1 MADFKTIENEI
12 RKMEEYKT
20 LEKEG
25 INPLEILEEKRSS
38 IEKYKDTM
46 ALRIAKNA
54 ILQKAKNL
62 VDSIEMEGVVL
73 SASGVDRNGT
83 KNSPYSFPILFADG
97 TVKTASSW
105 DSKIF
110 TSIGKYKFRGT
121 PNTQYKN
128 IIVNLGIK
136 EPNFDV
142 TKIPTFL
149 EKITMTTESDFS
161 MKEKY
166 DTVVITGVINWVN
179 SIPIW
184 VDGEKVDTEKPF
196 DEKGRPVLNF
206 VLETGVSEKGVKNH
220 ITVSLQKNKN
230 GVIWINHDELNTVLK
245 DVYTNEGIS
254 GVDETIEELTVLTKG
269 IQITAI
275 GELVSLKDSV
285 SQDDEKITYIT
296 LRTLTIQD
304 LTKVTPT
311 TPKQE
316 TPITVKEAMKSK
328 QGEKVIPRG
337 VDIEPKPQTS
347 IEAKV
352 DAVKQVAKNMEKI
365 LGRMPTVEELQ
376 KQLQP
381 EQVVFAEAVLKSI
394 HKEVM

>member
-12 RKMEEYKT
+12 RKMKEYKT

-25 INPLEILEEKRSS
+25 INPLDILEEKRSS

-62 VDSIEMEGVVL
+62 VDSVEMEGVVL
-73 SASGVDRNGT
+73 SNCGVDRNGT
-83 KNSPYSFPILFADG
+83 KNSPYSFPVLFADG

-105 DSKIF
+105 DSKVF

-142 TKIPTFL
+142 SKIPTFL

-161 MKEKY
+161 IKEKY

-220 ITVSLQKNKN
+220 ITVSLQRNKN
-230 GVIWINHDELNTVLK
+230 GVIWINHDELNTVLA

-254 GVDETIEELTVLTKG
+254 GIDETIEELTVLTKG

-285 SQDDEKITYIT
+285 SQDGEKITYIT

-304 LTKVTPT
+304 LTKVTPA

-316 TPITVKEAMKSK
+316 TPITVKEAMKT
-328 QGEKVIPRG
+328 QPNEKIIPRG
-337 VDIEPKPQTS
+337 VDIEPKTQTT

-352 DAVKQVAKNMEKI
+352 DAVKQVARNMEKI
-365 LGRMPTVEELQ
+365 LGRIPTVEELQ

-381 EQVVFAEAVLKSI
+381 EQVVFAEAVLKAI

>member
-73 SASGVDRNGT
+73 SDCGVDRNGT

-206 VLETGVSEKGVKNH
+206 VLETGVSEKGTKNH
-220 ITVSLQKNKN
+220 ITVSLQRNKH
-230 GVIWINHDELNTVLK
+230 GLIWINHDELNTVLK

-254 GVDETIEELTVLTKG
+254 GIDETIEELTVLTKG

-285 SQDDEKITYIT
+285 SQDGEKITYIT

-304 LTKVTPT
+304 LARIPVTQ
-311 TPKQE
+311 KQE
-316 TPITVKEAMKSK
+316 TPITVKEAMKPK
-328 QGEKVIPRG
+328 PNEKVIPRG
-337 VDIEPKPQTS
+337 VDIEPKTQTS

-352 DAVKQVAKNMEKI
+352 DAVKQVARNMEKI
-365 LGRMPTVEELQ
+365 LGRIPTVEELQ

-394 HKEVM
+394 HKEVI

>member
-12 RKMEEYKT
+12 RKMKEYKT

-25 INPLEILEEKRSS
+25 INPLDILEEKRSS

-62 VDSIEMEGVVL
+62 VDSVEMEGVVL
-73 SASGVDRNGT
+73 SNCGVDRNGT

-105 DSKIF
+105 DSKVF

-128 IIVNLGIK
+128 IVVNLGIK

-142 TKIPTFL
+142 SKIPTFL

-161 MKEKY
+161 IKEKY

-220 ITVSLQKNKN
+220 ITVSLQRNKN
-230 GVIWINHDELNTVLK
+230 GVIWINHDELNTVLA

-254 GVDETIEELTVLTKG
+254 GIDETIEELTVLTKG

-285 SQDDEKITYIT
+285 SQDGEKITYIT

-304 LTKVTPT
+304 LTKVTPA

-316 TPITVKEAMKSK
+316 TPITVKEAMKT
-328 QGEKVIPRG
+328 QPNEKIIPRG
-337 VDIEPKPQTS
+337 VDIEPKTQTT

-352 DAVKQVAKNMEKI
+352 DAVKQVARNMEKI
-365 LGRMPTVEELQ
+365 LGRIPTVEELQ

-381 EQVVFAEAVLKSI
+381 EQVVFAEAVLKAI

>member
-25 INPLEILEEKRSS
+25 INPLDILEEKRSS

-62 VDSIEMEGVVL
+62 VDSVEMEGVVL
-73 SASGVDRNGT
+73 SNCGVDRNGT

-105 DSKIF
+105 DSKVF

-128 IIVNLGIK
+128 IVVNLGIK

-142 TKIPTFL
+142 SKIPTFL
-149 EKITMTTESDFS
+149 EKITMKPESDFS

-206 VLETGVSEKGVKNH
+206 VLETGVSEKDVKNH
-220 ITVSLQKNKN
+220 ITVSLQRNKN
-230 GVIWINHDELNTVLK
+230 GVIWINHDELNTVLA

-254 GVDETIEELTVLTKG
+254 GIDETIEELTVLTKG

-285 SQDDEKITYIT
+285 SQDGEKITYIT

-304 LTKVTPT
+304 LTKVTPA

-316 TPITVKEAMKSK
+316 TPITVKEAMKT
-328 QGEKVIPRG
+328 QPNEKIILRG
-337 VDIEPKPQTS
+337 VDIEPKTQTT

-352 DAVKQVAKNMEKI
+352 DAVKQVARNMEKI
-365 LGRMPTVEELQ
+365 LGRIPTVEELQ

-381 EQVVFAEAVLKSI
+381 EQVVFAEAVLKAI

>member
-285 SQDDEKITYIT
+285 SQDGEKITYIT

-304 LTKVTPT
+304 LARIPVTQ
-311 TPKQE
+311 KQE
-316 TPITVKEAMKSK
+316 TPITVKEAMKPK
-328 QGEKVIPRG
+328 PNEKVIPRG
-337 VDIEPKPQTS
+337 VDIEPKTQTS

-352 DAVKQVAKNMEKI
+352 DAVKQVARNMEKI
-365 LGRMPTVEELQ
+365 LGRIPTVEELQ

>member
-12 RKMEEYKT
+12 RKMKEYKT

-25 INPLEILEEKRSS
+25 INPLDILEEKRSS

-62 VDSIEMEGVVL
+62 VDSVEMEGVVL
-73 SASGVDRNGT
+73 SNCGVDRNGT

-105 DSKIF
+105 DSKVF

-142 TKIPTFL
+142 SKIPTFL

-161 MKEKY
+161 IKEKY

-220 ITVSLQKNKN
+220 ITVSLQRNKN
-230 GVIWINHDELNTVLK
+230 GVIWINHDELNTVLA

-254 GVDETIEELTVLTKG
+254 GIDETIEELTVLTKG

-285 SQDDEKITYIT
+285 
-296 LRTLTIQD
+296 
-304 LTKVTPT
+304 
-311 TPKQE
+311 
-316 TPITVKEAMKSK
+316 
-328 QGEKVIPRG
+328 
-337 VDIEPKPQTS
+337 
-347 IEAKV
+347 
-352 DAVKQVAKNMEKI
+352 
-365 LGRMPTVEELQ
+365 
-376 KQLQP
+376 
-381 EQVVFAEAVLKSI
+381 
-394 HKEVM
+394 

>member
-1 MADFKTIENEI
+1 MAEFKKIEEEI

-38 IEKYKDTM
+38 IKKYKDTM

-285 SQDDEKITYIT
+285 SQDGEKITYIT

-304 LTKVTPT
+304 LARIPVTQ
-311 TPKQE
+311 KQE
-316 TPITVKEAMKSK
+316 TPITVKEAMKPK
-328 QGEKVIPRG
+328 PNEKVILRG
-337 VDIEPKPQTS
+337 VDIEPNHKHLL
-347 IEAKV
+347 
-352 DAVKQVAKNMEKI
+352 KQKLM
-365 LGRMPTVEELQ
+365 Q
-376 KQLQP
+376 
-381 EQVVFAEAVLKSI
+381 
-394 HKEVM
+394 

>member
-54 ILQKAKNL
+54 ILQKTKNL

-254 GVDETIEELTVLTKG
+254 GIDETIEELTVLTKG

-285 SQDDEKITYIT
+285 SQDGEKITYIT

-304 LTKVTPT
+304 LARIPVTQ
-311 TPKQE
+311 KQE
-316 TPITVKEAMKSK
+316 TPVTVKEAMKPK
-328 QGEKVIPRG
+328 PNEKVIPRG
-337 VDIEPKPQTS
+337 VDIEPKTQTS

-352 DAVKQVAKNMEKI
+352 DAVKQVARNMEKI
-365 LGRMPTVEELQ
+365 LGRIPTVEELQ

>member
-12 RKMEEYKT
+12 RKMEEYGS
-20 LEKEG
+20 LQKEG
-25 INPLEILEEKRSS
+25 INPLDILEEKRSS

-73 SASGVDRNGT
+73 SDCGVDRNGT

-142 TKIPTFL
+142 SKIPTFL
-149 EKITMTTESDFS
+149 EKITMKPESDFS

-166 DTVVITGVINWVN
+166 DTVVITGIINWVN

-245 DVYTNEGIS
+245 DVYTNSALSET
-254 GVDETIEELTVLTKG
+254 DEIIEELTVLTKG
-269 IQITAI
+269 ISITAI

-285 SQDDEKITYIT
+285 SQDGEKITYIT

-304 LTKVTPT
+304 LTKPQ
-311 TPKQE
+311 KQE
-316 TPITVKEAMKSK
+316 TPITVKEAMKLK
-328 QGEKVIPRG
+328 PEEKVVARG
-337 VDIEPKPQTS
+337 VDIETKPQTT
-347 IEAKV
+347 IEMKV
-352 DAVKQVAKNMEKI
+352 DAVKQVARNLEKI

-394 HKEVM
+394 HKEVI

>member
-25 INPLEILEEKRSS
+25 INPLDILEEKRSS

-46 ALRIAKNA
+46 ALRIARNS

-62 VDSIEMEGVVL
+62 VDSVEMEGVVL
-73 SASGVDRNGT
+73 SDCGVDRNGT

-105 DSKIF
+105 DSKVF

-128 IIVNLGIK
+128 IIVNLGVK

-142 TKIPTFL
+142 SKIPTFL

-166 DTVVITGVINWVN
+166 DTVVISGVINWVN

-196 DEKGRPVLNF
+196 DERGRPVLNF

-220 ITVSLQKNKN
+220 ITVSLQRNKN

-245 DVYTNEGIS
+245 DVYTNESIS
-254 GVDETIEELTVLTKG
+254 GIDETIEELTVLTKG

-285 SQDDEKITYIT
+285 SQDGEKITYIT

-304 LTKVTPT
+304 LAKTPVAQ
-311 TPKQE
+311 KQE
-316 TPITVKEAMKSK
+316 TPITVKEAMKPK
-328 QGEKVIPRG
+328 PEEKIVARG
-337 VDIEPKPQTS
+337 VDIETKPQTT
-347 IEAKV
+347 IEMKV
-352 DAVKQVAKNMEKI
+352 DAVKQVARNLEKI

-394 HKEVM
+394 HKEVI

>member
-1 MADFKTIENEI
+1 MAEFKKIEEEI

-38 IEKYKDTM
+38 IKKYKDTM

-285 SQDDEKITYIT
+285 SQDGEKITYIT

-304 LTKVTPT
+304 LARIPVTQ
-311 TPKQE
+311 KQE
-316 TPITVKEAMKSK
+316 TPITVKEAMKPK
-328 QGEKVIPRG
+328 PNEKVILRG

-352 DAVKQVAKNMEKI
+352 DAVKQVARNMEKI

>member
-54 ILQKAKNL
+54 ILQKTKNL

-136 EPNFDV
+136 VPNFDV

-254 GVDETIEELTVLTKG
+254 GIDETIEELTVLTKG

-285 SQDDEKITYIT
+285 SQDGEKITYIT

-304 LTKVTPT
+304 LAKIPVTQ
-311 TPKQE
+311 KQE
-316 TPITVKEAMKSK
+316 TPITVKEAMKPKSE
-328 QGEKVIPRG
+328 EKVIPRG
-337 VDIEPKPQTS
+337 VDIEPKTQTS

-352 DAVKQVAKNMEKI
+352 DAVKQVARNMEKI
-365 LGRMPTVEELQ
+365 LGRIPTVEELQ

>member
-73 SASGVDRNGT
+73 SDCGVDRNGT

-142 TKIPTFL
+142 SKIPTFL
-149 EKITMTTESDFS
+149 EKITMTTKSDFS

-166 DTVVITGVINWVN
+166 DTVVITGIINWVN

-254 GVDETIEELTVLTKG
+254 GIDETIEELTVLTKG

-285 SQDDEKITYIT
+285 SQDGEKITYIT

-304 LTKVTPT
+304 LAKIPVTQ
-311 TPKQE
+311 KQE
-316 TPITVKEAMKSK
+316 TPITVKEAMKPK
-328 QGEKVIPRG
+328 PNEKVIPRG
-337 VDIEPKPQTS
+337 VDIEPKAQTT
-347 IEAKV
+347 IEMKV
-352 DAVKQVAKNMEKI
+352 DAVKQVARNLEKI

-394 HKEVM
+394 HKEVI

>member
-1 MADFKTIENEI
+1 MAEFKKIEEEI

-38 IEKYKDTM
+38 IKKYKDTM

-179 SIPIW
+179 SIPTW

-285 SQDDEKITYIT
+285 SQDGEKITYIT

-304 LTKVTPT
+304 LARIPVTQ
-311 TPKQE
+311 KQE
-316 TPITVKEAMKSK
+316 TPITVKEAMKPK
-328 QGEKVIPRG
+328 PNEKVILRG

-352 DAVKQVAKNMEKI
+352 DAVKQVARNMEKI